1 MTIASAGVS
10 FSNAE
15 AAFQA
20 LKFWRIRLDAFRAAG
35 GAEAFRLRKELRGHA
50 KEDRSYGGYGSNWAG
65 MMAVLSAKFKE
76 GSLMA
81 EALKAT
87 GDAFLLEHNSVQ
99 GRDGVWSDNND
110 GTGQNWLGLQLMLVR
125 DRLTGL
131 NEWTNWI
138 D

>member
-1 MTIASAGVS
+1 
-10 FSNAE
+10 
-15 AAFQA
+15 
-20 LKFWRIRLDAFRAAG
+20 
-35 GAEAFRLRKELRGHA
+35 
-50 KEDRSYGGYGSNWAG
+50 
-65 MMAVLSAKFKE
+65 
-76 GSLMA
+76 MA

-138 D
+138 DGELDLRTGKPRAEKWQKAVMSATHVVREALAHTNAPSGNCRKRSSSSQRK